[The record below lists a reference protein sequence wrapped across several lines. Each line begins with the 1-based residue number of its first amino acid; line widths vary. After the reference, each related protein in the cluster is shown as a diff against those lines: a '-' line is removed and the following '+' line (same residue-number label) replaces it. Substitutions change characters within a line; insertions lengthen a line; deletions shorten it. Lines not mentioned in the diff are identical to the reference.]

1 MAPGPDGHSG
11 ADAAGGA
18 PGTPGDVRAGAT
30 ATDGGTALDT
40 TGHATGGGL
49 LGVGFRSLLKR
60 EVLRFVRRPRNTF
73 VPPAITNVL
82 YFAVFGVI
90 LGSRIDDIAD
100 IEYLLF
106 ILPGL
111 VVLGAISNA
120 FENSSFSIFHGR
132 WNEYIHETLT
142 SPLSYASMV
151 LAYILAAALRGIIVG
166 LIIVGIGLLF
176 TSVPI
181 ERPLFLAAFMLVVP
195 LLFASLGVIGGLV
208 AEDFDDLTVMNQFIL
223 RPLVFF
229 GAVFYSLE
237 ILDPLYRT
245 LSLLN
250 PMVYMVNGVRYGFLG
265 YQEVD
270 PLTSLAVL
278 SGLTAAVALVDV
290 WLFRRGYG
298 LID

>member
-1 MAPGPDGHSG
+1 VASETRGTSEVS
-11 ADAAGGA
+11 ADESVVARQAGGS
-18 PGTPGDVRAGAT
+18 VF
-30 ATDGGTALDT
+30 
-40 TGHATGGGL
+40 
-49 LGVGFRSLLKR
+49 GVGFRSLLKR
-60 EVLRFVRRPRNTF
+60 EILRFVRRPRNTF
-73 VPPAITNVL
+73 APPAITNVL

-90 LGSRIDDIAD
+90 LGSRIDDIAGVD
-100 IEYLLF
+100 YLLF

-111 VVLGAISNA
+111 VVLGTISNA

-142 SPLSYASMV
+142 SPLSYSSMV
-151 LAYILAAALRGIIVG
+151 VAYILAAALRGVIVGAIIV
-166 LIIVGIGLLF
+166 VIGLLF

-181 ERPLFLAAFMLVVP
+181 EQPFFLAAFMLVVP
-195 LLFASLGVIGGLV
+195 LLFASLGVIGGLL
-208 AEDFDDLTVMNQFIL
+208 ADDFDDLTVMNQFIL

-237 ILDPLYRT
+237 ILPPLYRT

-270 PLTSLAVL
+270 PLVSLAVL
-278 SGLTAAVALVDV
+278 SGLTLAVV
-290 WLFRRGYG
+290 LFDIYLFKRGYG

>member
-1 MAPGPDGHSG
+1 MAGESDHELSG
-11 ADAAGGA
+11 STERNR
-18 PGTPGDVRAGAT
+18 GTESR
-30 ATDGGTALDT
+30 
-40 TGHATGGGL
+40 TGGV

-60 EVLRFVRRPRNTF
+60 EILRFVRRPRNTF
-73 VPPAITNVL
+73 APPAITNVL

-90 LGSRIDDIAD
+90 LGSRIDDIAG
-100 IEYLLF
+100 EPYLLF

-111 VVLGAISNA
+111 VVLGAIGNA

-142 SPLSYASMV
+142 SPLSYSSMV
-151 LAYILAAALRGIIVG
+151 LAYILAATLRGVIVGIIIVA
-166 LIIVGIGLLF
+166 IGLLF
-176 TSVPI
+176 TSVPV
-181 ERPLFLAAFMLVVP
+181 EQPFYLAAFMLVVP
-195 LLFASLGVIGGLV
+195 TLFASLGVIGGLV

-229 GAVFYSLE
+229 GAVFYP
-237 ILDPLYRT
+237 LDVLDSLYRT

-270 PLTSLAVL
+270 PLASLAVL
-278 SGLTAAVALVDV
+278 SGLTLAVVLLDV
-290 WLFRRGYG
+290 YLFKRGYG
-298 LID
+298 LVD

>member
-1 MAPGPDGHSG
+1 VAGESDHELSG
-11 ADAAGGA
+11 STERDR
-18 PGTPGDVRAGAT
+18 GTKSR
-30 ATDGGTALDT
+30 
-40 TGHATGGGL
+40 TGGV

-60 EVLRFVRRPRNTF
+60 EILRFVRRPRNTLA
-73 VPPAITNVL
+73 PPAITNVL

-90 LGSRIDDIAD
+90 LGSRIEDIAG
-100 IEYLLF
+100 EPYLLF

-111 VVLGAISNA
+111 VVLGAIGNA

-142 SPLSYASMV
+142 SPLSYSSMV
-151 LAYILAAALRGIIVG
+151 LAYILAAALRGVIVGIIIVA
-166 LIIVGIGLLF
+166 IGLLF
-176 TSVPI
+176 TSVPV
-181 ERPLFLAAFMLVVP
+181 EQPFYLAAFMLVVP
-195 LLFASLGVIGGLV
+195 TLFASLGVIGGLV

-229 GAVFYSLE
+229 GAVFYPLGS
-237 ILDPLYRT
+237 LDPLYQQ

-270 PLTSLAVL
+270 PLASLAVL
-278 SGLTAAVALVDV
+278 SGLTLAAALVDV
-290 WLFRRGYG
+290 YLFQRGYG
-298 LID
+298 LVD

>member
-1 MAPGPDGHSG
+1 MAGESDHELSG
-11 ADAAGGA
+11 STERDR
-18 PGTPGDVRAGAT
+18 GTESR
-30 ATDGGTALDT
+30 
-40 TGHATGGGL
+40 TGGV

-60 EVLRFVRRPRNTF
+60 EILRFVRRPRNTF
-73 VPPAITNVL
+73 APPAITNVL

-90 LGSRIDDIAD
+90 LGSRIDDIAG
-100 IEYLLF
+100 EPYLLF

-111 VVLGAISNA
+111 VVLGAIGNA

-142 SPLSYASMV
+142 SPLSYSSMV
-151 LAYILAAALRGIIVG
+151 LAYILAAALRGVIVG
-166 LIIVGIGLLF
+166 LIIVAIGLLF
-176 TSVPI
+176 TSVPV
-181 ERPLFLAAFMLVVP
+181 EQPFYLAAFMLVVP
-195 LLFASLGVIGGLV
+195 TLFASLGVIGGLV

-237 ILDPLYRT
+237 ILPPLYRT

-270 PLTSLAVL
+270 PLVSLAVL
-278 SGLTAAVALVDV
+278 SGLTLAVV
-290 WLFRRGYG
+290 LFDIYLFKRGYG